1 MNNCN
6 SDIRIM
12 HTRMDQNRQ
21 KYRIYDALL
30 IYVKSGQIV
39 DLFFCLPHTT
49 PEWVS
54 PIFQNQDK
62 TTS

>member
-1 MNNCN
+1 MY
-6 SDIRIM
+6 
-12 HTRMDQNRQ
+12 TRTDQNRR
-21 KYRIYDALL
+21 KYRTYDVLL
-30 IYVKSGQIV
+30 VYVKSGQIV
-39 DLFFCLPHTT
+39 DLFCLPHTA